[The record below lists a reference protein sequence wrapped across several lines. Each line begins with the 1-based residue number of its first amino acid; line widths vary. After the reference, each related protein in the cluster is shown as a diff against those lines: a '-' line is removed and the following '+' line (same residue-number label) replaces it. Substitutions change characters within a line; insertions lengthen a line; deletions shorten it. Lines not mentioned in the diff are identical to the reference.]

1 MRHFLSRF
9 DYDGKDAELVGRPDP
24 QIVWREIEA
33 VGD

>member
-9 DYDGKDAELVGRPDP
+9 DDDGKDAELVGMPDP
-24 QIVWREIEA
+24 QIVRRGSEA